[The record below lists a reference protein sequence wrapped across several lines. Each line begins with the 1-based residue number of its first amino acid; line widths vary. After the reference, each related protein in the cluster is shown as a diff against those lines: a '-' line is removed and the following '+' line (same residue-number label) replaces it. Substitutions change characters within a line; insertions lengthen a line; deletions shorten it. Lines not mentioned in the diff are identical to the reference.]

1 MRHLVLVSLLPRRP
15 FVFAMPVPIDELHVR
30 ARLSLPSSSSS
41 FRTHLN
47 KSIGLQAQRI
57 VDIFLFLLL
66 VRRRD
71 FLCFF
76 LVLFFLRTFNLS
88 KTCFCFFGESRERE
102 REKEQ
107 KTEIYVVSHSAGPFF
122 CLPSHDWRH
131 PLQSSVEEM
140 PPDMTTTSGFNRR
153 GCLPS

>member
-1 MRHLVLVSLLPRRP
+1 MFRIRIDIYMRHLVLVSLLPRRP
-15 FVFAMPVPIDELHVR
+15 FVFAMPLPIDELHVR

-71 FLCFF
+71 FLFF
-76 LVLFFLRTFNLS
+76 FFSCLVFS
-88 KTCFCFFGESRERE
+88 
-102 REKEQ
+102 
-107 KTEIYVVSHSAGPFF
+107 SH
-122 CLPSHDWRH
+122 L
-131 PLQSSVEEM
+131 
-140 PPDMTTTSGFNRR
+140 
-153 GCLPS
+153 